1 MSSIQIVPTRRP
13 LPALLD
19 LSRIWQL
26 MTGTA
31 PATPMGGRVIRLA
44 APAAT
49 LWVVA
54 LAMAPIWL
62 VGMAA
67 SSAA

>member
-19 LSRIWQL
+19 LARWQQL
-26 MTGTA
+26 MTRTA
-31 PATPMGGRVIRLA
+31 PRTPMGGRVIRLA

-54 LAMAPIWL
+54 LVMAPML
-62 VGMAA
+62 VVGVAA
-67 SSAA
+67 SAV